1 MATATKTPKNEL
13 PGMPAMPTP
22 PKTSGGRAIENGAVS
37 IAGGV
42 SFELRRQD
50 AIDYLASFHE
60 EDVVELVVH
69 GRVKAIANS
78 SQKIKDGTLLTR
90 RVTIEVDYIDG
101 SPNEI
106 ADAVAATAADDAE

>member
-1 MATATKTPKNEL
+1 
-13 PGMPAMPTP
+13 MPAAPKP

-37 IAGGV
+37 ITGGV

-50 AIDYLASFHE
+50 AIDYLAQFHE

-90 RVTIEVDYIDG
+90 RVTIEVDYIDD

-106 ADAVAATAADDAE
+106 ADAMAATKADDAE